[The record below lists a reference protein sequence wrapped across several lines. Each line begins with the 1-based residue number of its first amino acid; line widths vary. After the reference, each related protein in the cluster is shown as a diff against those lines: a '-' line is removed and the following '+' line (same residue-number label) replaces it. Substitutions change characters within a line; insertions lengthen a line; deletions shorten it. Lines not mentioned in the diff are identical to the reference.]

1 MPVEIRQRT
10 AQFSAVEIA
19 GVHKGF
25 PTRAAL
31 VRALAEQPQQSGGI
45 AVEDCVVQPQI
56 EFVQLIAARMK
67 LHHSPVADDQ
77 TAFKGAEVDQGDPF
91 GIGVRVAFGGQV
103 RFGIAVAA
111 PRNPPEI
118 QRHPISPVR
127 RNRIDGAFIPADDA
141 FADLKNPGD
150 RLLLLRVEIVVDEAV
165 RPPRQ
170 EKFHAALL
178 VTPAPGAGQRLVTA
192 FAVEQADF
200 GGLAGKRQPF
210 ALRRLQRQVA
220 AAVAVPRVAVVVAEE
235 VVAVVRR
242 DLLPFVFGMDAHV
255 LFSLLID
262 RG

>member
-1 MPVEIRQRT
+1 MPVDLRQD
-10 AQFSAVEIA
+10 AFGVLPGEAA
-19 GVHKGF
+19 GIHESL
-25 PTRAAL
+25 PAAAGHP
-31 VRALAEQPQQSGGI
+31 RRIGTLAEEPEQPGRI
-45 AVEDCVVQPQI
+45 AVED
-56 EFVQLIAARMK
+56 RMVEPDIS
-67 LHHSPVADDQ
+67 LFRAVAERMAFEHGPVADDQ
-77 TAFKGAEVDQGDPF
+77 PGNAGAEVDQPQAVGV
-91 GIGVRVAFGGQV
+91 GIGGMTLRRYGSV
-103 RFGIAVAA
+103 GIAVAA

-127 RNRIDGAFIPADDA
+127 RNRIDGAFIPADDT

-242 DLLPFVFGMDAHV
+242 DLLPFVFGMDQHGIV
-255 LFSLLID
+255 LYK
-262 RG
+262 